1 MGLILEDVVD
11 LVDLWWTSKRGRS
24 TTTKV
29 FSGNGL
35 TPQWLT
41 WLTFSSKPRCIETTS
56 SFIYAYIHPYVHT
69 RPAPQVNRPPRRR
82 KHLPHQFL
90 TVVNLCSSKV
100 HHPTIGAALAAAST
114 NRRPTMQVIL
124 GPFQCPFAPWRPADG
139 RVLEFF
145 AYDTETTRIDHERP
159 YLTPTYILGAAC
171 DGRRGVFISRENV
184 TAFFRAHQG
193 VPFICHNAAF
203 DLKVTQA
210 RVMPEMDI
218 YDAVDEQR
226 VWDTLILKRTH
237 CLGTEGHTAR
247 GGCSLADC
255 AQAHLGITM
264 EKGQQD
270 EQGSAVRTGFDQF
283 LGKPPSAIPEQYLTY
298 LAHDALATWHLFWE
312 LHRLIKDLLKG
323 ADGVYGYVSPAWL
336 AEVCRRFGPLTHHV
350 QLRASIL
357 MDVLRTNG
365 IGIDQARREAKARAV
380 QDVLA
385 ACKERLR
392 RRGYLA
398 GERGCGKAIQS
409 ILTQFHRE
417 HSEVE
422 VRRTPSGAWSTAEE
436 DLAELAA
443 DDPFFADYVKYR
455 QAEKL
460 LSTYLRKMGPTRLY
474 PKFGYLLETGRTCC
488 GGGFNLQNLP
498 TEKDLLKGDPDAA
511 TIRGCFTAGE
521 GNVFIDADYSQ
532 IELLVLAYVWVHQF
546 GRHSQLAE
554 LINSEQDVHRLI
566 AALVLGKE
574 APDVTKDERSSAK
587 PVSFGRPGGMGAA
600 RLQRIAKNGYG
611 IELTLE
617 EVEQRIQAYHTLCP
631 ELTEHLTDEVDNGLV
646 IAQALH
652 LTPRGYDRT
661 VGRFG
666 DSSAPE
672 RGIPTGWLGG
682 MLLKVLR
689 EEAPITRQG
698 RPYTPEEIDYFWGEA
713 QRLPV
718 RLSPELQA
726 NLQNRQTCRQLW
738 EAVRNWAGRRPV
750 FTVTGRLRANTTFCS
765 SRNTLFQGPAADGA
779 ILGLWRVWRAGYKL
793 VDFVHDQLVVES
805 PADGRVGERTAHIES
820 LMKEGM
826 LEVTPGMRVKV
837 ETLVTRSLNKK
848 EEDPRYTGAL
858 AKTGAADRRPLAM
871 TA

>member
-1 MGLILEDVVD
+1 
-11 LVDLWWTSKRGRS
+11 
-24 TTTKV
+24 
-29 FSGNGL
+29 
-35 TPQWLT
+35 
-41 WLTFSSKPRCIETTS
+41 
-56 SFIYAYIHPYVHT
+56 
-69 RPAPQVNRPPRRR
+69 
-82 KHLPHQFL
+82 
-90 TVVNLCSSKV
+90 
-100 HHPTIGAALAAAST
+100 
-114 NRRPTMQVIL
+114 MQVIL

-145 AYDTETTRIDHERP
+145 AYDTETTRIDDERP

-171 DGRRGVFISRENV
+171 DGRRGVFISRDNV
-184 TAFFRAHQG
+184 AAFFRAHQG
-193 VPFICHNAAF
+193 VPFICHNAPF

-226 VWDTLILKRTH
+226 VWDSLILKRTY
-237 CLGTEGHTAR
+237 CLGTEGHTTR

-255 AQAHLGITM
+255 AQAHLGVTL
-264 EKGQQD
+264 EKGQHD

-283 LGKPPSAIPEQYLTY
+283 LGKPPSAFPEQYLTY

-312 LHRLIKDLLKG
+312 LHRLIKDLLQG

-336 AEVCRRFGPLTHHV
+336 ADVCHRFGPLTHHI

-380 QDVLA
+380 QDVLV

-392 RRGYLA
+392 WRGYLA
-398 GERGCGKAIQS
+398 GEAGCGKAIQS
-409 ILTQFHRE
+409 ILAQFHRE
-417 HSEVE
+417 HPEVE
-422 VRRTPSGAWSTAEE
+422 LQRTPSGAWSTAEE

-443 DDPFFADYVKYR
+443 DDPFFADYLKYR

-460 LSTYLRKMGPTRLY
+460 LSTYLRKMGPIRLH
-474 PKFGYLLETGRTCC
+474 PKFGYLLETGRTYC

-511 TIRGCFTAGE
+511 TIRGCFTPAE
-521 GNVFIDADYSQ
+521 GNVFVDADYSQ

-546 GRHSQLAE
+546 GRQSRLAE
-554 LINSEQDVHRLI
+554 LINSDQDVHWLI

-574 APDVTKDERSSAK
+574 PRDVTKDERSSAK

-617 EVEQRIQAYHTLCP
+617 QVEQRIAAYESLCP
-631 ELTEHLTDEVDNGLV
+631 ELKAHLTDEVDNGLV
-646 IAQALH
+646 IARTLH
-652 LTPRGYDRT
+652 LTPQAY
-661 VGRFG
+661 GRARSQFV
-666 DSSAPE
+666 DSFASQG
-672 RGIPTGWLGG
+672 GIPTGWLGG
-682 MLLKVLR
+682 MLLNVLR
-689 EEAPITRQG
+689 EDVPVSQQG
-698 RPYTPEEIDYFWGEA
+698 TGRAYAPEEIDYLWGEA

-718 RLSPELQA
+718 RLGPELQA
-726 NLQNRQTCRQLW
+726 KLQNRQACKQLW

-779 ILGLWRVWRAGYKL
+779 ILGLWRVWRAGYKV

-805 PADGRVGERTAHIES
+805 PADGRVGERAAHIDS

-826 LEVTPGMRVKV
+826 LEVTPSMRVKV
-837 ETLVTRSLNKK
+837 ETVVTRSRNKK
-848 EEDPRYTGAL
+848 EEDPRYAGAL
-858 AKTGAADRRPLAM
+858 TKTGAADTRRLAM